1 LVISPQLILGNNPI
15 AVDFTLHNV
24 EANDVIWVIVME
36 DYTDSEALY
45 GLSVECGEASG
56 SVEGSVA
63 FPNMDLGDKPVYL
76 AFMSQAGA
84 FFIDDVKVIASVAKA
99 GSVVER
105 PYKLYYT
112 EENSVTINRIR
123 KEAPAYNY
131 SVMAQRTKNFID
143 YVSEISDKTRVQ
155 LYDTSVDA
163 VEKDDNVLYVSGKL
177 LHAVLAQ
184 DATIEVYDIAGYKT
198 ASIDGKQG
206 DNVIDLNAGI
216 YVVRIDNKTYKLI
229 IK

>member
-1 LVISPQLILGNNPI
+1 
-15 AVDFTLHNV
+15 
-24 EANDVIWVIVME
+24 ME
-36 DYTDSEALY
+36 
-45 GLSVECGEASG
+45 
-56 SVEGSVA
+56 
-63 FPNMDLGDKPVYL
+63 LGDKPVYL
-76 AFMSQAGA
+76 AFMSQVGA

-112 EENSVTINRIR
+112 EENSLAISRIR
-123 KEAPAYNY
+123 KEAPVYNY
-131 SVMAQRTKNFID
+131 SVMARRTKNFID

-163 VEKDDNVLYVSGKL
+163 VAKDDNVVYVSGKQ

-184 DATIEVYDIAGYKT
+184 DATIEVYDIAGFKT
-198 ASIDGKQG
+198 ASVDGKQG